1 MINFDQAYFQIQ
13 KDFIMAYGHIA
24 AKHVENVYCATIERV
39 PNTLNRLRL
48 WKNAALQEAKAVHTI
63 MDYEKRT
70 NGKTN

>member
-1 MINFDQAYFQIQ
+1 
-13 KDFIMAYGHIA
+13 MAYGHIA

-63 MDYEKRT
+63 MDYERT
-70 NGKTN
+70 YGKTN